1 MWEDAQTETGV
12 AAHEVSA
19 LMDAAERTRFSAI
32 RVIERRPWLGL
43 ARQDARTEDAL
54 PARLLEPGAV
64 TLPLAGIGEAPV
76 LARRIEAAT
85 GIPVRFIGPAPAGEG
100 SSRED
105 SPAGFGIDLLSPD
118 GGVWTGPLDALLD
131 AWTGPAGYAWR
142 YDAEAGAIGIVRREA
157 VAFRIHALAGR
168 QRYEASGSTDD
179 GASGGDEGGGVST
192 RQSIVAE
199 TDYDPWPEIEA
210 QAAALAGPGAA
221 VTAAPSSA
229 SLLVSG
235 TPRDVDRVRTW
246 LAWLNREVLRP
257 VTLSVHVYAVR
268 MERGAE
274 YGFGLAALVKELFG
288 TSAELAVT
296 PESVAIVRPSAA
308 VADTLAATVS
318 ALSRAGTVSRVLSA
332 DIPSLNGKPAQFFE
346 LYKEAYVKE
355 QRTTAGEGI
364 AQTEIVPGTVSSG
377 FAASYVPRIT
387 GPGEVL
393 VRLFASLR
401 DRPVFREAGASG
413 TAIQLPAYASRA
425 VQVTQRIAAWRDAA
439 GDRVRLAAR
448 GGGRLGDVP
457 RRGAASRR
465 RAPGGAGAHRAGA
478 AGEGGDRRAARHRR
492 DRGTPRLRG
501 TPRWGNAP
509 VRGNA
514 PVARES
520 LDERHPRRRAGLRGR
535 ALLAGAGRRG
545 RHRADGAQAGAP
557 LVRSSR
563 RAHRLRRGRS
573 GGDTRAGDTRARG
586 GDPRRP

>member
-1 MWEDAQTETGV
+1 MPAGRYSKVIESRAAGCRARALRSRRSRWSPAALVLCAVLLTGCGAAVWEDARNETEEAAHDV
-12 AAHEVSA
+12 AA
-19 LMDAAERTRFSAI
+19 LRDAAERPRFSAI

-43 ARQDARTEDAL
+43 ARQDARKEDML
-54 PARLLEPGAV
+54 PAGLLEPGAV
-64 TLPLAGIGEAPV
+64 TVPLAGIGGASV

-85 GIPVRFIGPAPAGEG
+85 GIPVRFIGPAHSGED
-100 SSRED
+100 SSRND
-105 SPAGFGIDLLSPD
+105 SAAGVSPAGFGIDLLSPD

-131 AWTGPAGYAWR
+131 AWTEPAGYAWR
-142 YDAEAGAIGIVRREA
+142 YDGGEGAIGIVRREA

-179 GASGGDEGGGVST
+179 GVSGGDEGGGVST
-192 RQSIVAE
+192 RQSIMAE

-210 QAAALAGPGAA
+210 QAAALAGPGAS

-268 MERGAE
+268 MEREAN

-288 TSAELAVT
+288 TSAELAVS

-308 VADTLAATVS
+308 VGDTLAATVR

-377 FAASYVPRIT
+377 CGS
-387 GPGEVL
+387 
-393 VRLFASLR
+393 
-401 DRPVFREAGASG
+401 
-413 TAIQLPAYASRA
+413 
-425 VQVTQRIAAWRDAA
+425 
-439 GDRVRLAAR
+439 
-448 GGGRLGDVP
+448 
-457 RRGAASRR
+457 
-465 RAPGGAGAHRAGA
+465 AP
-478 AGEGGDRRAARHRR
+478 
-492 DRGTPRLRG
+492 
-501 TPRWGNAP
+501 W
-509 VRGNA
+509 
-514 PVARES
+514 
-520 LDERHPRRRAGLRGR
+520 
-535 ALLAGAGRRG
+535 
-545 RHRADGAQAGAP
+545 
-557 LVRSSR
+557 
-563 RAHRLRRGRS
+563 
-573 GGDTRAGDTRARG
+573 
-586 GDPRRP
+586 